1 MEIKMRA
8 DYHIHS
14 NFSVDSKLTMEEIV
28 IRSIELGLDE
38 ICFTDHVD
46 YGVKN
51 QYVDKQEVDYPEFIK
66 EYNRLNTIYKDK
78 ITLKL
83 GLEFGVQ
90 LHTID
95 RYRDDMKKYDFDFIL
110 LSCHQID
117 NKELWLN
124 QYQESKTQIEYN
136 RGYYEYL
143 YQLVDQFDDF
153 SVMGH
158 LDVIKRYD
166 QNGVLD
172 DSHSMD
178 IIDRILK
185 RLIEKNKGLEVN
197 TSSYRYN
204 LPDLTPS
211 TLILKRYY
219 ELGGRLLTMGSD
231 THKIENLKDHFEEII
246 IQLKEI
252 GFTELYRFDKMKPI
266 PYTID

>member
-1 MEIKMRA
+1 MRA
-8 DYHIHS
+8 DYHIHT
-14 NFSVDSKLTMEEIV
+14 NFSVDSKLTMEEII

-66 EYNRLNTIYKDK
+66 EYNRLNEKYKER
-78 ITLKL
+78 IVIRL

-90 LHTID
+90 LETMNL
-95 RYRDDMKKYDFDFIL
+95 YREDMQKYDFDFIL

-124 QYQESKTQIEYN
+124 QYQSTKTQLEYN

-143 YQLVDQFDDF
+143 YKLIDEYDEF
-153 SVMGH
+153 SVVGH

-166 QNGVLD
+166 QNGALD
-172 DSHSMD
+172 DSHIMD
-178 IIDRILK
+178 LVERILI

-211 TLILKRYY
+211 TLILNRYY

-246 IQLKEI
+246 VQLKEI
-252 GFTELYRFDKMKPI
+252 GFTELYRFDKMNPF
-266 PYTID
+266 PYTI

>member
-1 MEIKMRA
+1 MRA
-8 DYHIHS
+8 DYHIHT
-14 NFSVDSKLTMEEIV
+14 NFSVDSKLTMEEII

-66 EYNRLNTIYKDK
+66 EYNRLNEKYKER
-78 ITLKL
+78 IVIRL

-90 LHTID
+90 LETMNL
-95 RYRDDMKKYDFDFIL
+95 YREDMQKYDFDFIL

-124 QYQESKTQIEYN
+124 QYQATKTQLEYN

-143 YQLVDQFDDF
+143 YKLIDEYDEF
-153 SVMGH
+153 SVVGH

-172 DSHSMD
+172 DSHIMD
-178 IIDRILK
+178 LVERILI

-252 GFTELYRFDKMKPI
+252 GFTKLYRYEKLKPI
-266 PYTID
+266 PFDI

>member
-1 MEIKMRA
+1 MRA
-8 DYHIHS
+8 DYHIHT
-14 NFSVDSKLTMEEIV
+14 NFSVDSKLTMEEII

-51 QYVDKQEVDYPEFIK
+51 QYVDRQEVDYPELIK
-66 EYNRLNTIYKDK
+66 EHKRVNDLYHDK
-78 ITLKL
+78 IQIKL

-90 LHTID
+90 LETIQ
-95 RYRDDMKKYDFDFIL
+95 RYKKDMMMYDFDFIL

-117 NKELWLN
+117 NKELWLY
-124 QYQESKTQIEYN
+124 QYQASKTQLEYN

-143 YQLVDQFDDF
+143 YNLIDLFDDF

-166 QNGVLD
+166 QIGVLD
-172 DSHSMD
+172 DKYVMD
-178 IIDRILK
+178 IVERILI

-211 TLILKRYY
+211 TQILKKYY
-219 ELGGRLLTMGSD
+219 ELGGRLLTIGSD
-231 THKIENLKDHFEEII
+231 THKIENLYDHFEEII
-246 IQLKEI
+246 VQLKEI
-252 GFTELYRFDKMKPI
+252 GFNELYRFDKMNPI
-266 PYTID
+266 PYTI